1 MHVGD
6 IVTRKSYANDI
17 NFIIQEIKEDQAVLS
32 GVDFRLIADAK
43 LSDLEEVSIR
53 SPLMFGKIK
62 RHIKDGVL
70 VNPYTT
76 LSDEAFVEG
85 EEDVEDETEEELL
98 RGKCFGKVLHI
109 DANTFYLE
117 QSLRQYVKLGVPAI
131 GVSVWHIGR
140 SVAAVGPAESKV
152 EVIKAIRSMAR
163 AIK

>member
-76 LSDEAFVEG
+76 PSDEVFVEEE
-85 EEDVEDETEEELL
+85 EEDSPTQGL
-98 RGKCFGKVLHI
+98 
-109 DANTFYLE
+109 
-117 QSLRQYVKLGVPAI
+117 
-131 GVSVWHIGR
+131 
-140 SVAAVGPAESKV
+140 
-152 EVIKAIRSMAR
+152 
-163 AIK
+163 